1 LNQLNVL
8 PIQIAVA
15 LTTFIIAGF
24 LLETGRSPAI
34 VSYHLI
40 FAVGIM
46 PLIFAA
52 MMHFIPVLTRSAQVG
67 GFMRTIPMLAMV
79 SGFIAIFYFSDPL
92 ARPFAHYI
100 GIIIVLGAVDLPPA
114 GVPT

>member
-1 LNQLNVL
+1 
-8 PIQIAVA
+8 
-15 LTTFIIAGF
+15 
-24 LLETGRSPAI
+24 
-34 VSYHLI
+34 
-40 FAVGIM
+40 
-46 PLIFAA
+46 